1 MKKILLVLFYAITSH
16 ISVFADTVSSATA
29 TDIISENTKKVV
41 FCNEIRKIAAEKDIS
56 KFLEIKALLKW
67 KSIEKKLTP
76 QARFTFF
83 YSAYVLCSQ
92 EKSNVVGLYNPY
104 LDFIFLMKLTA
115 SEPLPKISDIC
126 LASGVSFRKNYI
138 KENDKNFFSKVRN
151 TNRVFSFLFSKPLDS
166 LPYLTEDKNRI
177 YNTCNILTEK
187 EILFQVK
194 LLQNKKFTLSAF
206 NIIYDINKMSLEQL
220 KSKYNKAKFSDGFV
234 HDRNNK
240 KYMVASYRSQN
251 NYLFMYMLDV
261 SNANNLMII
270 VLDNTFSLKEVSKI
284 NLLTLM

>member
-1 MKKILLVLFYAITSH
+1 MKKTLLVLFFTMISQ

-138 KENDKNFFSKVRN
+138 KENNKKLILLCSTICSYKFSK
-151 TNRVFSFLFSKPLDS
+151 
-166 LPYLTEDKNRI
+166 
-177 YNTCNILTEK
+177 
-187 EILFQVK
+187 
-194 LLQNKKFTLSAF
+194 
-206 NIIYDINKMSLEQL
+206 
-220 KSKYNKAKFSDGFV
+220 
-234 HDRNNK
+234 
-240 KYMVASYRSQN
+240 
-251 NYLFMYMLDV
+251 
-261 SNANNLMII
+261 
-270 VLDNTFSLKEVSKI
+270 
-284 NLLTLM
+284 

>member
-1 MKKILLVLFYAITSH
+1 MKKILLVLFFTMISH

-104 LDFIFLMKLTA
+104 LDFIFLMKLTG

-126 LASGVSFRKNYI
+126 LASGVSFRKNYV

-166 LPYLTEDKNRI
+166 LPVLSMNLKQTLCLQNLQADMNFYIENH
-177 YNTCNILTEK
+177 
-187 EILFQVK
+187 LFK
-194 LLQNKKFTLSAF
+194 NKKFKSNILNIIRDYKQLSANEMISKYKKAKIPEVVF
-206 NIIYDINKMSLEQL
+206 NDKNKEIISYFVEPKSNLLFMVMQDAKDINNITM
-220 KSKYNKAKFSDGFV
+220 FIFD
-234 HDRNNK
+234 
-240 KYMVASYRSQN
+240 ASFELREIARY
-251 NYLFMYMLDV
+251 
-261 SNANNLMII
+261 
-270 VLDNTFSLKEVSKI
+270 
-284 NLLTLM
+284 NLLTII

>member
-1 MKKILLVLFYAITSH
+1 MKKTLLVLFFTMISQ

-166 LPYLTEDKNRI
+166 LPVLSMNLKQTLCLQNLQADMNFYIENH
-177 YNTCNILTEK
+177 
-187 EILFQVK
+187 LFK
-194 LLQNKKFTLSAF
+194 NKKFKSNILNIIRDYKQLSANEMISKYKKAKIPEVVF
-206 NIIYDINKMSLEQL
+206 NDKNKEIISYFVEPKSNLLFMVMQDAKDINNITM
-220 KSKYNKAKFSDGFV
+220 FIFD
-234 HDRNNK
+234 
-240 KYMVASYRSQN
+240 ASFELREIARY
-251 NYLFMYMLDV
+251 
-261 SNANNLMII
+261 
-270 VLDNTFSLKEVSKI
+270 
-284 NLLTLM
+284 NLLTII